1 MLQFQSVSGLVC
13 CWHDCPFVPV
23 FHGELLSVS
32 GSVAACRRVGSVDG
46 AESDVL
52 KPGLG
57 SDPLSHIL
65 SVESVENTKIKLSTV

>member
-1 MLQFQSVSGLVC
+1 M
-13 CWHDCPFVPV
+13 
-23 FHGELLSVS
+23 S